1 MNSHF
6 YMEQII
12 VVVCYL
18 VEMFNIETV
27 NKRISQICLF
37 VKKSTPIYWHSR
49 CLKNITAD
57 LVVLMFDYFHIMFLF
72 LEMCWK
78 LKLYSFSYNGL
89 KLKNFIGPIV

>member
-6 YMEQII
+6 YIEQII

-18 VEMFNIETV
+18 VEIFNIETV
-27 NKRISQICLF
+27 NKRNSQILSVCQKINSNILAQ
-37 VKKSTPIYWHSR
+37 SLL
-49 CLKNITAD
+49 LKNRTAD
-57 LVVLMFDYFHIMFLF
+57 LVVLMFNYFHIMFLF

-89 KLKNFIGPIV
+89 K